1 MSTTSLERTA
11 RRRRPR
17 SGPAAVLRAVTT
29 ESRGAVTAH
38 EDYGFFG
45 PDSVTWKVWGYPTS
59 LTVGFQRAV
68 VVEELDPN
76 LVAAVDTTH
85 DIYKRPRTR
94 YDRTLHYFALVAFG
108 GTRETATASDILV
121 KIHSK
126 AIGTEPY
133 GGGRY
138 DANDP
143 ASQLWIHL
151 TAWHSILYAY
161 EKYGPGPLSP
171 EEEARYW
178 EECAVAA
185 ELQTCSPED
194 VPRTRDGV
202 RRYFEQMR
210 PQLAGSEIAVQA
222 MNHLLDAKVMLPP
235 MPRAA
240 RPVARVVAEV
250 LRAGTIATMPRWM
263 REMSDIRQPRIVDV
277 AVRPVLWTAF
287 RAMTVSP
294 RAELAMLKVLS
305 PMTHP
310 VVAPV
315 KLGVPPARRETLTP
329 AEARTRY
336 GFEPP
341 AVAHRELRDR
351 QAKRVFGQHIA
362 PSDEGLI
369 ESEPILGSLS

>member
-1 MSTTSLERTA
+1 M
-11 RRRRPR
+11 
-17 SGPAAVLRAVTT
+17 
-29 ESRGAVTAH
+29 TAH

-178 EECAVAA
+178 EECAIAA

-250 LRAGTIATMPRWM
+250 LRAGTIATMPQWM